1 MDDGEPSSQSTE
13 SEPADD
19 EDAGEQEVSVEMKGV
34 FFFFFGRVG
43 RRWGLGEKAM
53 GKSLLSLC
61 VHEGHGE

>member
-1 MDDGEPSSQSTE
+1 MNEGEPSSQSIE

-19 EDAGEQEVSVEMKGV
+19 EDAGEQEVSVEMKGG
-34 FFFFFGRVG
+34 FFFLGRVG